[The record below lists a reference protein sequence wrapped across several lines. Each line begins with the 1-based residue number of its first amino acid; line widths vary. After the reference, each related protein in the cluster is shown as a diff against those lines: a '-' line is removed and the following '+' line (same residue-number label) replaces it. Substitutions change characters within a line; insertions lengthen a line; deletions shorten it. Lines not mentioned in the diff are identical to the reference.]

1 MINMKYGLILYK
13 ETDNLGDDIQSYA
26 AMQFLPQVDY
36 VIDREAMDEFVPNEK
51 EYVTTIMNG
60 WYLHKKHHFPFS
72 PYIHPLLVSMHFTE
86 NDLITKR
93 GYEFL
98 DGYTKEFLTKYGKI
112 GCRDLVTEQ
121 VLKEK
126 GYDTYF
132 SGCMTLTIDQIGKKK
147 VENYICVIDMKQ
159 EIVEKVHTLF
169 PDYEIKE
176 MSHWLKPEESKNM
189 SFDDRMKRVKE
200 YLKIYQNA
208 KMIITDRL
216 HCAPPALALETPVAL
231 IYYDYNADRLSTFK
245 DYVTY
250 FSEGEFMELSRE
262 KLLKLKNPNYYK
274 KIRTNL
280 KETAKKFI
288 EESKTIQLNTDEL
301 PNVSLYH
308 EFVKRE
314 QHTTNL
320 FVEQIHHLKNEIQT
334 LKEQAQE
341 CEKELYDTI
350 VSMDKEIA
358 RLYVYEQELNELN
371 YQRTFRWYKKYY
383 EWRKKKRKNKKHE

>member
-1 MINMKYGLILYK
+1 
-13 ETDNLGDDIQSYA
+13 
-26 AMQFLPQVDY
+26 
-36 VIDREAMDEFVPNEK
+36 
-51 EYVTTIMNG
+51 
-60 WYLHKKHHFPFS
+60 
-72 PYIHPLLVSMHFTE
+72 
-86 NDLITKR
+86 
-93 GYEFL
+93 
-98 DGYTKEFLTKYGKI
+98 
-112 GCRDLVTEQ
+112 
-121 VLKEK
+121 
-126 GYDTYF
+126 
-132 SGCMTLTIDQIGKKK
+132 
-147 VENYICVIDMKQ
+147 
-159 EIVEKVHTLF
+159 
-169 PDYEIKE
+169 
-176 MSHWLKPEESKNM
+176 
-189 SFDDRMKRVKE
+189 
-200 YLKIYQNA
+200 
-208 KMIITDRL
+208 
-216 HCAPPALALETPVAL
+216 
-231 IYYDYNADRLSTFK
+231 
-245 DYVTY
+245 
-250 FSEGEFMELSRE
+250 MELSRE

-341 CEKELYDTI
+341 REKELYDTI

-358 RLYVYEQELNELN
+358 RLYVYEQEMNELN